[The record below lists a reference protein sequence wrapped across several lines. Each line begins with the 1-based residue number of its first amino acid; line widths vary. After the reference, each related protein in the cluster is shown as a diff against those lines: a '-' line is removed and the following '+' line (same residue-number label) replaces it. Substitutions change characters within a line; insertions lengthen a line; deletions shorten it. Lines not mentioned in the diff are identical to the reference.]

1 MVVSDKQWEEWILR
15 VARSKGDASR
25 EKGCSDGIL
34 ETMILG
40 ENMGNLGEALRA
52 RMMI

>member
-1 MVVSDKQWEEWILR
+1 M

-34 ETMILG
+34 ETTILE
-40 ENMGNLGEALRA
+40 ENMGNLVEALRA